1 MGIVLEVLSHT
12 QNLPEAILNQEVFL
26 HLSLLSIKAP
36 VVTALVEILNQE
48 VFPIHLILLQSL
60 ATIKPTE
67 ALLSLIKTITTKAED
82 LFFPYQFPYH
92 GDTAAVTTE
101 PAAYWQVFSGVLLNS

>member
-1 MGIVLEVLSHT
+1 MPKVHISVYMGIVLEVLSHT
-12 QNLPEAILNQEVFL
+12 QNLPEA
-26 HLSLLSIKAP
+26 
-36 VVTALVEILNQE
+36 ILNQE